1 MKKLLLITSLIGIFF
16 VGTAQTKNWTA
27 SYYHKN
33 ELGIALFTQGLFY
46 PELRIQA
53 ENEYFDNTEV
63 SLFIRNDLSVE
74 LAADVNLSWGVGA
87 SVIEGEFG
95 NFRLPLYLVKNDILT
110 ENVSLMLG
118 LELNSDFEDKTKLL
132 PKFGISISF

>member
-53 ENEYFDNTEV
+53 ENEHFDNTEV

-74 LAADVNLSWGVGA
+74 LASDVNLSWGVGA
-87 SVIEGEFG
+87 SVIDGEFG
-95 NFRLPLYLVKNDILT
+95 NFRVPLYIVKKDVLA
-110 ENVSLMLG
+110 ENINLMLG